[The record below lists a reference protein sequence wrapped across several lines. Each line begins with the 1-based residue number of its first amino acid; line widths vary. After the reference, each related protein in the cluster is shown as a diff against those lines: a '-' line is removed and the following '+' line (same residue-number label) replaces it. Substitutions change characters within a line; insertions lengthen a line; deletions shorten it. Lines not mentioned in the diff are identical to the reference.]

1 MILSKTEIDKLEDFI
16 DGMPL
21 IDYVVREIID
31 DCAGTDDEPVI
42 VLSVILKDDHNIKYT
57 CPIYPYLPQFS
68 NMELGRLYTLKELIG
83 KERVG
88 L

>member
-1 MILSKTEIDKLEDFI
+1 
-16 DGMPL
+16 MPL

-42 VLSVILKDDHNIKYT
+42 GLSVILKDDHNIKYT
-57 CPIYPYLPQFS
+57 CQIYPYLPQFS

>member
-1 MILSKTEIDKLEDFI
+1 
-16 DGMPL
+16 MPL

-42 VLSVILKDDHNIKYT
+42 GLSVILKDDPNIKYT

>member
-1 MILSKTEIDKLEDFI
+1 
-16 DGMPL
+16 MPL

-42 VLSVILKDDHNIKYT
+42 GLSVILKDDHNIKYT
-57 CPIYPYLPQFS
+57 CSIYPYLPQFS
-68 NMELGRLYTLKELIG
+68 NMDLGRLYTLKELIG